1 MVRPGFGHYNFQGFV
16 SNSIQLLCE
25 HPQKASQPATSLP
38 LKKRRDVRLIRQL
51 LQRNVDEHAAVQS
64 R

>member
-1 MVRPGFGHYNFQGFV
+1 MVRPGFDHYNFQGLV

-25 HPQKASQPATSLP
+25 HPKKRRNPATSLP

-51 LQRNVDEHAAVQS
+51 LQWNVDEHAAVQS